1 MQTIRTTK
9 EEVEE
14 EVNLMQK
21 EAEMSLEELK
31 AMYTRMEENTNDKH
45 DESDKVVEMRI
56 KHRNQTIIATITER
70 PKRTLTLAHS

>member
-1 MQTIRTTK
+1 MFELYRIRTTK

-31 AMYTRMEENTNDKH
+31 AMYTRMASEENTNNDN
-45 DESDKVVEMRI
+45 DESDKV
-56 KHRNQTIIATITER
+56 K
-70 PKRTLTLAHS
+70 